1 MLSCP
6 DIAALQSYV
15 SELRSKNEYLLKKQK
30 INIDE
35 VLKKTMPLKAT
46 AFVENIRLI
55 EKYAEQAIN
64 EMYEQTTTIVSDAQ
78 SKKNNGKK
86 IYIVDTCALM
96 HHPDL
101 FLYFEDEEYVRIPTK
116 VIDELGKIKDKR
128 NKKYGAE
135 LSETARILAR
145 EIERTYLKVYNKNN
159 KVRLMIENAA
169 PELLPRELDPDVPD
183 NQILSVALK
192 YKNWE
197 VFIISDDGVFRLA
210 AMAQRIVAMNSEDFI
225 NQHKE
230 HYKSLEE
237 RIKECNSETNTEITS
252 KDIASDTE
260 SEEAS
265 ERLAD
270 KIAKA
275 VGNIILEP
283 SMQSEEED
291 GSQELAIDDLPIREL
306 KKYIPD
312 FNEPVFSYLQ
322 SNQVKTVGDFRHLT
336 ESKVRNMP
344 AKGKQM
350 VYKNTV
356 MRAVKQLD
364 SIIAKIKL
372 K

>member
-1 MLSCP
+1 
-6 DIAALQSYV
+6 
-15 SELRSKNEYLLKKQK
+15 
-30 INIDE
+30 
-35 VLKKTMPLKAT
+35 
-46 AFVENIRLI
+46 
-55 EKYAEQAIN
+55 
-64 EMYEQTTTIVSDAQ
+64 MYEQTTTIVSDAQ

-169 PELLPRELDPDVPD
+169 PELLPKELDPDVPD

-237 RIKECNSETNTEITS
+237 RIKECNSETN
-252 KDIASDTE
+252 
-260 SEEAS
+260 
-265 ERLAD
+265 
-270 KIAKA
+270 
-275 VGNIILEP
+275 IILEP
-283 SMQSEEED
+283 AVQPEE
-291 GSQELAIDDLPIREL
+291 GNASQELPIDDLPVREL

-312 FNEPVFSYLQ
+312 FNEAVFSYLQ
-322 SNQVKTVGDFRHLT
+322 SNQVKTVGAFRHLT
-336 ESKVRNMP
+336 EGKVRNMP
-344 AKGKQM
+344 AKSKQM

-356 MRAVKQLD
+356 MRAVKQRD